1 MRGEPKFSDKTN
13 ITISIN
19 GQVGKEIR
27 EFAKK
32 QGISTNAIVNKVLK
46 DYVMFGK
53 YFQDHIPVMIA
64 PEIFSLLLEEVDE
77 KTWLKSWDL
86 ALGKVVPQVFAMHN
100 LEPTLENLVTYLL
113 GDIGARAGI
122 FEKFTCHKNQSGYK
136 LVMIHPYD
144 AKWSRV
150 LASSLSKI
158 FEGSFDA
165 RVKAEALPNSL
176 TMDLLVHQM

>member
-13 ITISIN
+13 LTISID
-19 GQVGKEIR
+19 GQIGKEIK

-32 QGISTNAIVNKVLK
+32 QGQSTNSIVNKVLK

-64 PEIFSLLLEEVDE
+64 PDVFSMLLKEVDE
-77 KTWLKSWDL
+77 DVWLKSWEL

-113 GDIGARAGI
+113 GDIGARVGI
-122 FEKFTCHKNQSGYK
+122 FEKFTCHKNETGYK
-136 LVMIHPYD
+136 LLIVHPYD

-150 LASSLSKI
+150 LSSAFTKM
-158 FEGSFDA
+158 FKEMFNA
-165 RVKAEALPNSL
+165 KVNAEALPNTL
-176 TMDLLVHQM
+176 TIEVTVK